1 MRAGDTRRAD
11 RVEPFMSEETQLPV
25 TSSHEPEWTSDA
37 CDFYRN
43 VLSVLVDSPCAIGG
57 AFALQKHTGIW
68 RATKDLD
75 LLLPPSEVA
84 PALRRLRDSGFE
96 TRIEDSVWLAK
107 VQRGEYFVDLI
118 TGISNACL
126 IVDHSW
132 MERSISDEVLG
143 IPCKVLAAEELI
155 ASKIFI
161 SRRERFDGADV
172 AHLLRRCGERL
183 DWDHLLQ
190 LSESHWQLFYW
201 SLVLFAYIYPAHT
214 DIVPSTIWQQL
225 TDRFRTEVQHP
236 QKNAPFRGSLVDP
249 LMFAIDVNEWG
260 ERDLYREY
268 RESHPCL
275 LRIEEEER
283 KETNR

>member
-1 MRAGDTRRAD
+1 
-11 RVEPFMSEETQLPV
+11 MSEETQLPV
-25 TSSHEPEWTSDA
+25 TSSHEPEWTSNT

-43 VLSVLVDSPCAIGG
+43 VLSVLADSPCAIGG

-68 RATKDLD
+68 RSTKDLD

-132 MERSISDEVLG
+132 MARSISEEVLG
-143 IPCKVLAAEELI
+143 IPCRVLAAEELI

-172 AHLLRRCGERL
+172 THLLRKCGERL
-183 DWDHLLQ
+183 DWDRLLQ
-190 LSESHWQLFYW
+190 LSESHWQLLYW
-201 SLVLFAYIYPAHT
+201 SLILFAYTYPAHT
-214 DIVPSTIWQQL
+214 DIVPPAIWQQL
-225 TDRFRTEVQHP
+225 TDRFRTEVEHP
-236 QKNAPFRGSLVDP
+236 QKDTPFRGSLVDP
-249 LMFAIDVNEWG
+249 LMFAIDVDEWG